1 MDVLAENA
9 MNAVKSGEIK
19 IIPERYANKYLDWLA
34 EKRDWCISRQLWWG
48 HRIPIWHTDASED
61 ELKAAFAGRD
71 DIFFYKA
78 ENGGYL
84 VCSQEEDLKSDA
96 VPGHE
101 LKQEEDVLDTWF
113 SSGLWPHSTMG
124 WPENTDTQLSA
135 YSMKESSKKFL
146 RECCGTPTAISSL
159 KRLQV
164 LSLKSVSMTQQ

>member
-1 MDVLAENA
+1 MVREDGRPYLSDQWFVKMDVLAENA

-71 DIFFYKA
+71 DIYFYKA

-101 LKQEEDVLDTWF
+101 AGKHRHAQALL
-113 SSGLWPHSTMG
+113 PHQRARDEPRHHYAVG
-124 WPENTDTQLSA
+124 RPHGAL
-135 YSMKESSKKFL
+135 
-146 RECCGTPTAISSL
+146 
-159 KRLQV
+159 
-164 LSLKSVSMTQQ
+164 